1 MKLLD
6 QYRKMLSLKEESD
19 YTIRQIKESE
29 EYVNLEMNIK
39 ALQSDQKDLLSKVVN
54 YDEALTD
61 LEQEIIA
68 EMESRGITGTNQV
81 EIKYK
86 KTTKVNPTYVQSII
100 EPDDF
105 LRLVKIS
112 NKDWKEYTAE
122 NEHRKDELKTCI
134 EYGKGK
140 ATGIIIKN

>member
-1 MKLLD
+1 MTKLD

-19 YTIRQIKESE
+19 YAIKQIKESE

-39 ALQSDQKDLLSKVVN
+39 ALQADQKELLSSVIDYK
-54 YDEALTD
+54 EALED
-61 LEQEIIA
+61 LEQEIIE
-68 EMESRGITGTNQV
+68 EMEARGITGTNQV

-86 KTTKVNPTYVQSII
+86 KTTKVNPAYVQSMV

-134 EYGKGK
+134 EYGQGK
-140 ATGIIIKN
+140 ATGIILKD